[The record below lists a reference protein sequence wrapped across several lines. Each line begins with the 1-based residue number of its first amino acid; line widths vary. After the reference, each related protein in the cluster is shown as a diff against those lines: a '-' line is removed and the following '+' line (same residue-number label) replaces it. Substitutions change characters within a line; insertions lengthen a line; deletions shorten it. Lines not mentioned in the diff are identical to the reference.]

1 MFFLIVATALRPGK
15 RTARIAQAVGAACAA
30 QGIEAERL
38 DLSAS
43 PLPLRD
49 GSVCFQNPG
58 VLAATAQV
66 RSAAATTLC
75 FPVYNHQANAAPKNF
90 AEVTNEGW
98 KGIVVGLVA
107 SGGTNRSALVPR
119 SLAHALMVDH
129 RCMIVPRFVVV
140 TPAHFAADGTL
151 AADGETASRLA
162 DLSRDLAHLSS
173 HWPRENRTV

>member
-1 MFFLIVATALRPGK
+1 
-15 RTARIAQAVGAACAA
+15 
-30 QGIEAERL
+30 
-38 DLSAS
+38 
-43 PLPLRD
+43 LPLRD

-98 KGIVVGLVA
+98 KDNVVGLVA

-162 DLSRDLAHLSS
+162 DLSRDVAHLSS

>member
-15 RTARIAQAVGAACAA
+15 RTARIAQALGAACAA

-107 SGGTNRSALVPR
+107 SGGSNRSAL
-119 SLAHALMVDH
+119 
-129 RCMIVPRFVVV
+129 VPRFVVV

-151 AADGETASRLA
+151 AADSETASHLA
-162 DLSRDLAHLSS
+162 DLSRDVAHLSS